1 MPMRTPFIRPTLSIV
16 FYVLAA
22 LVFLT
27 YTLLGLGALVA
38 TDAQTQKAFPAV
50 AGAMGLLG
58 LGAISG
64 GVFTGALL
72 AAIGYVIELLAKIEW
87 NTRPNTD
94 EMGYVVEPARG
105 PTGSSPDKQYYLSEK
120 GRVTGPLNAAELLA
134 LYRDGRISIAAQ
146 ISVDENGQ
154 RRLLKNLSEIG
165 L

>member
-1 MPMRTPFIRPTLSIV
+1 MRTPFVRPFFAIF
-16 FYVLAA
+16 FYALA
-22 LVFLT
+22 LV
-27 YTLLGLGALVA
+27 G
-38 TDAQTQKAFPAV
+38 
-50 AGAMGLLG
+50 GLLG
-58 LGAISG
+58 TFLLLVELLGAYRFLGDKFAPIFSFY
-64 GVFTGALL
+64 GVLIVVYICTGALAV

-94 EMGYVVEPARG
+94 EMGYVVEPTPSPAS
-105 PTGSSPDKQYYLSEK
+105 SSPDKQYYLSEK

>member
-1 MPMRTPFIRPTLSIV
+1 MRTPFVRPFFASFFYWYAGVSTALSVLVVMV
-16 FYVLAA
+16 FPA
-22 LVFLT
+22 LFRKLVGPD
-27 YTLLGLGALVA
+27 LGLFLNTASGIIIVLMLV
-38 TDAQTQKAFPAV
+38 QGVAV
-50 AGAMGLLG
+50 
-58 LGAISG
+58 
-64 GVFTGALL
+64 

-94 EMGYVVEPARG
+94 EMGYVVEPASATT
-105 PTGSSPDKQYYLSEK
+105 PPDKQYYLSEK

-146 ISVDENGQ
+146 ISVEENGQ